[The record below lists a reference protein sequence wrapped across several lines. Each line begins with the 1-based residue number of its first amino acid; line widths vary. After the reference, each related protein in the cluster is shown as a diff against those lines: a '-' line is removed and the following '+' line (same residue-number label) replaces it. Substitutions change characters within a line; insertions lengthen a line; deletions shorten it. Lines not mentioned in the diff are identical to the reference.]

1 MKTVEEITGL
11 EKPILEDY
19 LAYQKNCPED
29 DMYDAYV
36 DDLDTYAYNL
46 ERFIERKEGKEE
58 DYMNLLYSDLK
69 DLRHFNN
76 RAIDLYCDIYLMLEE
91 TLGVNFD
98 KSNKNIYD
106 ALRELWHDCLR
117 RQEHI
122 INTMQNLINIKFKN
136 SKSIKE
142 WLKEE

>member
-19 LAYQKNCPED
+19 MADQKNYPED
-29 DMYDAYV
+29 DMYECYV
-36 DDLDTYAYNL
+36 DDLDTYAHNL
-46 ERFIERKEGKEE
+46 ERFIERQEAKEE

-76 RAIDLYCDIYLMLEE
+76 KAIDLHCDIYLMLEE
-91 TLGVNFD
+91 ALGVNFD

-106 ALRELWHDCLR
+106 AMHELWYDCLR

-122 INTMQNLINIKFKN
+122 INKMQNFINMKKTGREEQKDE
-136 SKSIKE
+136 SK
-142 WLKEE
+142 

>member
-19 LAYQKNCPED
+19 LADQKKYPED
-29 DMYDAYV
+29 DMYECYV
-36 DDLDTYAYNL
+36 DNLDTYAYNL
-46 ERFIERKEGKEE
+46 EMFIEREEAKKE

-91 TLGVNFD
+91 ALGVNFD

-106 ALRELWHDCLR
+106 ALHELWYDCLR
-117 RQEHI
+117 RQERI
-122 INTMQNLINIKFKN
+122 INNMQNFINMKKTGREEQKYE
-136 SKSIKE
+136 SK
-142 WLKEE
+142 